1 MSHLTPVWDH
11 LKLLYVQRLTA
22 SSSLFFF
29 FPESPDS
36 YLFLLM
42 QVARRNQ
49 ACETDFT
56 ETLAKYLLSFAAA
69 MPQSDIHQAMPTS
82 PSTASEFGL
91 AMPAS
96 TVQPP
101 PIPLHQAA
109 ASMSLW
115 TCFLAADASV
125 VVKQVKITL
134 S

>member
-1 MSHLTPVWDH
+1 
-11 LKLLYVQRLTA
+11 
-22 SSSLFFF
+22 
-29 FPESPDS
+29 
-36 YLFLLM
+36 M

-49 ACETDFT
+49 ACETDFA

-69 MPQSDIHQAMPTS
+69 MPQSDIHKSINPV
-82 PSTASEFGL
+82 
-91 AMPAS
+91 S

-125 VVKQVKITL
+125 VVKQVQITL